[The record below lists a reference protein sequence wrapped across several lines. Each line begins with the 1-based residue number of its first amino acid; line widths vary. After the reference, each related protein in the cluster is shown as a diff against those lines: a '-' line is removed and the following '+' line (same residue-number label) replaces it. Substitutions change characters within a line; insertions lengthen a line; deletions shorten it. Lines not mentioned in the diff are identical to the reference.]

1 MSRTKIAT
9 LVMEEEAEI
18 EDYHLL
24 IDNRLEAFNDTIKCV
39 SNEDGTYD
47 VLRVD

>member
-1 MSRTKIAT
+1 
-9 LVMEEEAEI
+9 MEEEAEI

-24 IDNRLEAFNDTIKCV
+24 IDNRLEAFNDTVKCV

-47 VLRVD
+47 VLRKD